1 MTPKEKKRE
10 STVKTTI
17 LLTDV
22 LLIRAKQ
29 EAIGRKTSLSE
40 MIEQLLRRELNMPDQ
55 QE

>member
-17 LLTDV
+17 IISDE

-29 EAIGRKTSLSE
+29 EAIGRRISLSE
-40 MIEQLLRRELNMPDQ
+40 LIERLLRRELNMP
-55 QE
+55 E